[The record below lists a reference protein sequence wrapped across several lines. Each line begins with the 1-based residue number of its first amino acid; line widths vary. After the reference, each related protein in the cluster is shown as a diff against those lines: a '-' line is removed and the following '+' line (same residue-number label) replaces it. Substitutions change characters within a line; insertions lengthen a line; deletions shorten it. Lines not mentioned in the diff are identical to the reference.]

1 MCCVLVMNSVNYDDA
16 VVVDV
21 IIVFVWLLGYGFA
34 LLG

>member
-1 MCCVLVMNSVNYDDA
+1 MNSVDYDDV

>member
-1 MCCVLVMNSVNYDDA
+1 MNSVDYDDD

>member
-1 MCCVLVMNSVNYDDA
+1 MNSVDYDDDD
-16 VVVDV
+16 VVDV

>member
-1 MCCVLVMNSVNYDDA
+1 MLVMNSVNYDDD

>member
-1 MCCVLVMNSVNYDDA
+1 MFVMNPVNYDDD

>member
-1 MCCVLVMNSVNYDDA
+1 MNSVNYDDDD

-21 IIVFVWLLGYGFA
+21 IIAFVWLLGYGFA